1 MLNNIT
7 SFPLTQYSHQNF
19 TCDNCHQEF
28 QNSPLYSPTSDK
40 QDLTQH
46 PTYCSR
52 CVEPPK
58 PVPILT
64 KKTKKTKSPKN
75 PLAYYQ
81 CMKECCQQGLQ
92 GRKITQ
98 IAHECKVNS
107 LAILGE
113 RSQEIQ
119 KLNEAYRQIGDSL
132 SNLLKN

>member
-1 MLNNIT
+1 MLNNLNN
-7 SFPLTQYSHQNF
+7 SSLTQYSHQNF
-19 TCDNCHQEF
+19 TCDNCQQEF
-28 QNSPLYSPTSDK
+28 QNSSLYSSASDK
-40 QDLTQH
+40 QALTQY
-46 PTYCSR
+46 PTYCSH
-52 CVEPPK
+52 CVELPK
-58 PVPILT
+58 PVPIPA

-98 IAHECKVNS
+98 VAHDCRLNS

-132 SNLLKN
+132 S